1 MRDAG
6 AVHVL
11 TLWSD
16 PARLRETRRLVA
28 RFALDAG
35 FETGQ
40 AHELAVAFSEVCANV
55 HRHAYGG
62 RRDGRIDVR
71 LTEDAERVVVVVV
84 HEGMPFDP
92 LQHAPVETKAP
103 REGGYGLYLI
113 ARLVDEVSFECAGRG
128 GRIVLVKRRS
138 SVPARS

>member
-11 TLWSD
+11 TLRSD

-35 FETGQ
+35 LQTGQ

-71 LTEDAERVVVVVV
+71 LHEDAERVVVTVV
-84 HEGMPFDP
+84 HEGVPFDP
-92 LQHAPVETKAP
+92 SRHAAVESRAP
-103 REGGYGLYLI
+103 REGGYGLTLI
-113 ARLVDEVSFECAGRG
+113 GRLVDEVSFESAGHM
-128 GRIVLVKRRS
+128 GRVVLVKRRS